1 MTVKEIWNSCL
12 YTTLTIS
19 TTIFLW
25 SVGSSLKNIANTVN
39 KWNPENVGDHV
50 NHVVDHAA
58 DKVESAVNH
67 AVAGA
72 NSVVDHAV
80 NKVEVAVN
88 NTAIRINEVVGH
100 AIQEA
105 GNLSGDVKGIVRD
118 IVTETAARC
127 GVTFAEMVRM
137 IYDANM
143 GIGAHFVGVRPDD
156 TRVRNM
162 VRDIMM
168 EFCGE

>member
-19 TTIFLW
+19 TVIFLW
-25 SVGSSLKNIANTVN
+25 SVGSSVKKMANTVD
-39 KWNPENVGDHV
+39 KWNPENVKSCV
-50 NHVVDHAA
+50 NNVVDHAA
-58 DKVESAVNH
+58 D
-67 AVAGA
+67 
-72 NSVVDHAV
+72 
-80 NKVEVAVN
+80 KVEVAVN
-88 NTAIRINEVVGH
+88 NTAIRINEVVGN
-100 AIQEA
+100 AIQKA

-156 TRVRNM
+156 NRVRNM
-162 VRDIMM
+162 VRDIMT